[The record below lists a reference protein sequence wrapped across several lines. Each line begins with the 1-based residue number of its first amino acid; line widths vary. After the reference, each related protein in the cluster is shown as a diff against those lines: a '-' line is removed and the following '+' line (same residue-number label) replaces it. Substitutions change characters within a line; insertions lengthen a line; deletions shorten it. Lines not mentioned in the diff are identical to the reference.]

1 MISSELYDKLKLA
14 AIIIGVVAGFLT
26 GVGQLI
32 NNEIFTT
39 AGAIIMLADSAL
51 LKFLEQSSKQFWE
64 DKDIVQKQTTVE

>member
-32 NNEIFTT
+32 SNEIFTT

-64 DKDIVQKQTTVE
+64 DKDIVQKETPVE